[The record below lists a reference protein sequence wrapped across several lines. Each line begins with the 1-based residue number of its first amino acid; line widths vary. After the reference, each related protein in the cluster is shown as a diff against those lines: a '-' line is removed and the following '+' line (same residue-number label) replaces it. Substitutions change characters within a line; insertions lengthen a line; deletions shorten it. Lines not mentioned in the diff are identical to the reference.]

1 MAMNPVH
8 AIKFMSALT
17 LGEGQFA
24 GQKMVVYPFQ
34 REWVEL
40 CFGRDPETGRRLHR
54 EVVLGIARK
63 NAKTAT
69 AAAMALAALVLET
82 QEDRGNLIV
91 LAAKTRAQAGL
102 LLMAAKRFVRHSS
115 IGGVPLS
122 KFLLIRQDHIY
133 FPETDSYLRVIAAE
147 AQGQHGLNP
156 GIFIIDEGHA
166 ALEKDDEL
174 FETLT
179 SAQGARK
186 DPLAIIITTAGP
198 RPQGP
203 MYDKYKYG
211 LAVNSGEVTDPRF
224 GMIWMEA
231 DPDCDIGDE
240 KQWAKA
246 SPALGK
252 FVFEDFYRD
261 QVTSIRQGNGSE
273 YQFRRLYLNQ
283 WTTASERWLP
293 WSRVLACSGPVDI
306 PDGADVYV
314 GIDAALS
321 RDTFAVSVVHV
332 GEGTALGNDLEM
344 TTTATVANVKGK
356 VFRGTSASGKG
367 KVYIDPEEAETYIL
381 GISAKYNIVECVFDP
396 AYMGLLAGTLGER
409 GIPMTPYPQT
419 AGNMEAATETFQRL
433 VLDGRLRYGGDKEF
447 QDQVAN
453 IGTKPTE
460 RGVRISKL
468 KSGGPVDFAV
478 ATAMAA
484 QAAFG
489 WEAEQGEACYAA
501 IIDTRRGG
509 K

>member
-1 MAMNPVH
+1 MAMSPKH
-8 AIKFMSALT
+8 AIKFMGNLT
-17 LGEGQFA
+17 LGEGQYA
-24 GQKMVVYPFQ
+24 GQKMTVYPFQ
-34 REWVEL
+34 RDVVNL
-40 CFGRDPETGRRLHR
+40 CFGRDERTKRRLRR
-54 EVVLGIARK
+54 EVVWGISRK
-63 NAKTAT
+63 CSKTNT
-69 AAAMALAALVLET
+69 AAAMAIAALVLDT

-91 LAAKTRAQAGL
+91 LAAKTRQQAGL
-102 LLMAAKRFVRHSS
+102 LLMAAKRFVRGSS

-122 KFLLIRQDHIY
+122 KFLIIRQDHIY

-166 ALEKDDEL
+166 ALETSDEL

-203 MYDKYKYG
+203 MYQKYLYG
-211 LAVNSGEVTDPRF
+211 RRVNSGEINDPRF
-224 GMIWMEA
+224 GMIWQEA
-231 DPDCDIGDE
+231 DPDCDIADP

-252 FVFEDFYRD
+252 FVFPAFYED
-261 QVTSIRQGNGSE
+261 QVHSILQGNGSE
-273 YQFRRLYLNQ
+273 FQFRRLYLNQ

-293 WSRVLACSGPVDI
+293 WTRVLACSGPVEI
-306 PDGADVYV
+306 PDGAEVYI

-321 RDTFAVSVVHV
+321 RDTFAVSVVYV
-332 GEGTALGNDLEM
+332 GEGLSIADDLAM
-344 TTTATVANVKGK
+344 TTGRTVAHVKGK
-356 VFRGTSASGKG
+356 VFRGTASGKE

-381 GISAKYNIVECVFDP
+381 GLSQKYNIVDCVFDP

-419 AGNMEAATETFQRL
+419 ASNMEAATETFQRL
-433 VLDGRLRYGGDKEF
+433 FLDGRVRYGGDKEF
-447 QDQVAN
+447 QNQIAN

-478 ATAMAA
+478 STAMAMH
-484 QAAFG
+484 AALG
-489 WEAEQGEACYAA
+489 WEAEQGDACYAA
-501 IIDTRRGG
+501 IIDTNRQRR
-509 K
+509 